1 MNAKQNIL
9 AAGVSLM
16 VASACR
22 QASLPKVSYPATQKG
37 DVVED
42 YFGTKVPDPYR
53 WMEDLDSK
61 PVADWIA
68 AENKV
73 TFDYLAKLP
82 MREHFKRRIT
92 ELWDYPKV
100 SIPVRE
106 GGRYFYS
113 KNSGLQRQAPIYMR
127 SSLTEPP
134 TLVLDPN
141 VLSPDGSVSLGQW
154 TPSRDG
160 RLLAYGLSE
169 GGADWR
175 TLHVRD
181 IDSGKDLP
189 DEVRWMRFSGISWTN
204 DGKGFFYSRY
214 PEPPKGKALEAALV
228 RPGHLLPPCRHAP
241 IPGPA
246 DLRAQGSAHMVRG
259 WHGHRRRALSDR
271 HHPERIGQQQSALL
285 CRPGRPHAAERL
297 ARPSSP

>member
-1 MNAKQNIL
+1 MNRNPRIFAI
-9 AAGVSLM
+9 AALLI
-16 VASACR
+16 ANTACR
-22 QASLPKVSYPATQKG
+22 QSSLPQMLYPTTTK
-37 DVVED
+37 DDIVDD
-42 YFGTKVPDPYR
+42 YFGTKVPAPYR

-68 AENKV
+68 AQNKV

-82 MREHFKRRIT
+82 MREHFRKRIT

-113 KNSGLQRQAPIYMR
+113 KNSGLQRQSPVYMR
-127 SSLTEPP
+127 SSLAGPA

-141 VLSPDGSVSLGQW
+141 VLSPDGSLSLAQW
-154 TPSRDG
+154 APSHDG
-160 RLLAYGLSE
+160 KLLAYGISE

-189 DEVRWMRFSGISWTN
+189 DEIRWMRFSGISWTN
-204 DGKGFFYSRY
+204 DNKGFFSSRY
-214 PEPPKGKALEAALV
+214 PEPPKGKVLEAAISGQTVYYHRIGTPQAQDRLIYTRKDLPTWFIDGSV
-228 RPGHLLPPCRHAP
+228 TEDGRYLIVSIARGSDNNNRVYYADLGDPMRPALSAP
-241 IPGPA
+241 I
-246 DLRAQGSAHMVRG
+246 
-259 WHGHRRRALSDR
+259 
-271 HHPERIGQQQSALL
+271 
-285 CRPGRPHAAERL
+285 
-297 ARPSSP
+297 

>member
-1 MNAKQNIL
+1 MNAKPNIL
-9 AAGVSLM
+9 AAGVSLL

-42 YFGTKVPDPYR
+42 YFGTKVPAPYQ

-92 ELWDYPKV
+92 ELWDYPKT

-127 SSLTEPP
+127 SSLTAPP

-141 VLSPDGSVSLGQW
+141 VLSPDGSLSLALW

-160 RLLAYGLSE
+160 RLMAYGLSE
-169 GGADWR
+169 GGADWH

-181 IDSGKDLP
+181 LDSGKDLP
-189 DEVRWMRFSGISWTN
+189 DEVLLAVPGTAEGQSAGSGS
-204 DGKGFFYSRY
+204 
-214 PEPPKGKALEAALV
+214 V
-228 RPGHLLPPCRHAP
+228 RPGHLLPPCRHAA

-246 DLRAQGSAHMVRG
+246 DLRTQGPAHVVRG
-259 WHGHRRRALSDR
+259 WDGHRRWTLSAR
-271 HHPERIGQQQSALL
+271 LHPKRI
-285 CRPGRPHAAERL
+285 R
-297 ARPSSP
+297 

>member
-22 QASLPKVSYPATQKG
+22 QASLPKVSYPETQKG

-82 MREHFKRRIT
+82 MREHFKQRIT

-113 KNSGLQRQAPIYMR
+113 KNSGLQRQ
-127 SSLTEPP
+127 
-134 TLVLDPN
+134 V
-141 VLSPDGSVSLGQW
+141 
-154 TPSRDG
+154 
-160 RLLAYGLSE
+160 
-169 GGADWR
+169 
-175 TLHVRD
+175 
-181 IDSGKDLP
+181 
-189 DEVRWMRFSGISWTN
+189 
-204 DGKGFFYSRY
+204 
-214 PEPPKGKALEAALV
+214 
-228 RPGHLLPPCRHAP
+228 
-241 IPGPA
+241 A
-246 DLRAQGSAHMVRG
+246 DL
-259 WHGHRRRALSDR
+259 
-271 HHPERIGQQQSALL
+271 
-285 CRPGRPHAAERL
+285 HAFR
-297 ARPSSP
+297 S